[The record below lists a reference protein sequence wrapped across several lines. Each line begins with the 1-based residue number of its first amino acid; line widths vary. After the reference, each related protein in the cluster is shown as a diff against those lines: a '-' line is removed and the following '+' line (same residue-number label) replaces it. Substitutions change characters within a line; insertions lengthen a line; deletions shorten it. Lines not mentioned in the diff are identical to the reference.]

1 MLRSAFVLFNMIVLL
16 SWLLPGVAAAQTFPW
31 PDVDISRGFP
41 YGPGFYLS
49 ATKIALCWFVF
60 CFWVYSSEF
69 VNFQGQRRK
78 YRYVR
83 WNNLVFFTFVPSFIL
98 VWFIPIFWLSF
109 PLMLLAWIVPLT
121 LFIRHYNRDVPYDE
135 QVMTGPHLRFW
146 FAGVVAPLGIKIEA
160 ERRSPDELIAV
171 KLVAKGGE
179 SSTHDGANLLQA
191 KESPVFNLTRELL
204 VDVFARRGE
213 ALMLDY
219 TQQAVGVR
227 IQVDGLWTNGEP
239 LDRETGDGMLAVLKI
254 ISSLNPGE
262 RRKRQ
267 QGEFEASYGKK
278 KYTCTI
284 TTQGTKTGERAL
296 IQFDDGASQFEK
308 LPDLGMREK
317 MVDQV
322 REILAHNEGFFLIS
336 APPGAGLTATIA
348 GALGSA
354 DRYTRDFKAVED
366 KQNLEAPIEN
376 IEQVTYD
383 SAAGESPDSILP
395 QLLLKHPDVIVCRDL
410 VNLQTVDI
418 LCGQAE
424 GRLVISSIRAK
435 DCVEA
440 LLRVLAFKAEPE
452 KFANVVTGV
461 INQRLV
467 RRLCDTCKEA
477 YAPQPQLLKKLGLP
491 AGRVE
496 ALYRPPQQPEEVCP
510 DCGGMGYLGRIG
522 VFELLVVGDHMRQ
535 YLAKGAKLDVLRKV
549 ARKEGMRSLQEEGIL
564 LVAKGVTS
572 LPELMRVLKE

>member
-1 MLRSAFVLFNMIVLL
+1 MLRSAFVFFNMIVLL
-16 SWLLPGVAAAQTFPW
+16 GWLLPGVASAQTFPW
-31 PDVDISRGFP
+31 PDVDLSRGFP
-41 YGPGFYLS
+41 YGPGYYLS

-60 CFWVYSSEF
+60 CFWIYSSDF
-69 VNFQGQRRK
+69 INFQGQRRK
-78 YRYVR
+78 YNFLR

-109 PLMLLAWIVPLT
+109 PLMLLAWVVPLT

-160 ERRSPDELIAV
+160 ERRSPDELIPL
-171 KLVAKGGE
+171 KLIPMGGE
-179 SSTHDGANLLQA
+179 SPAHDGAHLLQA
-191 KESPVFNLTRELL
+191 RESEVFNLTREML
-204 VDVFARRGE
+204 VDVLLRRGE
-213 ALMLDY
+213 ALMLDF

-227 IQVDGLWTNGEP
+227 IQIDGLWTNGEP

-254 ISSLNPGE
+254 ISSLNPAE

-267 QGEFEASYGKK
+267 QGEFGAKYGKK
-278 KYTCTI
+278 NYTCTI
-284 TTQGTKTGERAL
+284 ASQGTKTGERAL

-317 MVDQV
+317 MVEQV
-322 REILAHNEGFFLIS
+322 RELLAKNDGLILIS
-336 APPGAGLTATIA
+336 APPTAGLTATIA

-354 DRYTRDFKAVED
+354 DRYTRDFKAIED
-366 KQNLEAPIEN
+366 QRNLETTIEN

-383 SAAGESPDSILP
+383 SGAGQTPDTVLP
-395 QLLLKHPDVIVCRDL
+395 QLLLRHPDVIVCRDL
-410 VNLQTVDI
+410 VNLETVEI
-418 LCGQAE
+418 LCGQAD
-424 GRLVISSIRAK
+424 GRLVITSIRAK

-440 LLRVLAFKAEPE
+440 LLRVLAFKVEPE
-452 KFANVVTGV
+452 KLANAVTGV
-461 INQRLV
+461 LNQRLV
-467 RRLCDTCKEA
+467 RRLCETCKEA

-496 ALYRPPQQPEEVCP
+496 TLYRPPQQAEEVCP
-510 DCGGMGYLGRIG
+510 DCGGLGYLGRIA

-535 YLAKGAKLDVLRKV
+535 YLAKGAKPDVLRKV